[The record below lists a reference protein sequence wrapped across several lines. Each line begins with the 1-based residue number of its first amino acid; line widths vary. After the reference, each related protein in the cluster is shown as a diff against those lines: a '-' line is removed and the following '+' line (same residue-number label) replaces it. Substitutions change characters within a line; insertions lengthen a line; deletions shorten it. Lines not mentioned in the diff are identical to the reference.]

1 MNLHEYQAKRLFSDY
16 RIPIPDG
23 VTASSV
29 EGAGEASVQLG
40 GGRWVVKAQ
49 VHAGGRGKAGGVV
62 LAEGRAAVEDAA
74 RRLLGSRLATAQSG
88 ADGLPVETLLIERPL
103 GIAREL
109 YLGLLI
115 ERESER
121 VLFVASDAGGMD
133 IERVAAETPE
143 RLLRVRVH
151 PAVGLQP
158 YQVRRLAFGLGLDA
172 GQSKALGALMAG
184 LYRLFIDSDASLIEI
199 NPLILDDR
207 GELIALD
214 GKINLDDNALW
225 RHPDLQALHDPGQ
238 DDPRELAAKRHD
250 LSYIS
255 LSGDIGCMVNG
266 AGLAMATMDLVQLH
280 GGSPANFLDVGGG
293 ATAERVAEAFK
304 LILSDANVRA
314 VLVNIFGGI
323 VRCDLIAEG
332 IIDAVREVHVAVPV
346 VVRLEGTNAAQ
357 GLAMLANSG
366 LAVETVAGLGEA
378 ARRVVEL
385 ARPQRD
391 SSAADAGVSN
401 GGMA

>member
-29 EGAGEASVQLG
+29 EAAGAGCAQLG
-40 GGRWVVKAQ
+40 GERWVVKAQ

-62 LAEGRAAVEDAA
+62 LAESRTAVEDAA
-74 RRLLGSRLATAQSG
+74 RRLLGSRLVTAQSG
-88 ADGLPVETLLIERPL
+88 ADGLPVETLLIERPM

-109 YLGLLI
+109 YLGLLM
-115 ERESER
+115 ERETER
-121 VLFVASDAGGMD
+121 VMFVASDAGGMD

-151 PAVGLQP
+151 PAVGLQE
-158 YQVRRLAFGLGLDA
+158 YQVRRLGFGLGLEPA
-172 GQSKALGALMAG
+172 QSKALGVVMAG
-184 LYRLFIDSDASLIEI
+184 LYRLFIESDASLIEI
-199 NPLILDDR
+199 NPLIVDDR

-214 GKINLDDNALW
+214 AKINLDDNARY
-225 RHPDLQALHDPGQ
+225 RHLDLHALHDPGQ

-293 ATAERVAEAFK
+293 ATAQRVAEAFK

-332 IIDAVREVHVAVPV
+332 IIDAVREVQVAVPV
-346 VVRLEGTNAAQ
+346 VVRLEGTNAEQ

-385 ARPQRD
+385 ARAQD
-391 SSAADAGVSN
+391 SGAPDVGVSD
-401 GGMA
+401 GDVA